1 MSDMM
6 DANRPI
12 VVLVATGGTIAMKV
26 DPDLQAPRPVF
37 DGDELL
43 ALRPDIAGLARLD
56 VINLIQ
62 YSVRIYG
69 TRIAGALCTPP

>member
-56 VINLIQ
+56 VINLFNIP
-62 YSVRIYG
+62 SE
-69 TRIAGALCTPP
+69 